1 MLYNVWYH
9 SSIPRCTIP
18 CNNPVLLVGWI
29 LLYMP
34 PYWVSACASLPS
46 PFWNKKQ
53 VWQAWKRDREGR
65 RCQRALNVAPNEPCR
80 ERSSLELGR
89 LSQIRTSFDKKTNLG
104 FLIVCEVC
112 WPLWEHIFHTSYS
125 RGIQTRVWTPTSW
138 LNYMIFTSQY
148 QPSLIPKESW
158 PCHT

>member
-34 PYWVSACASLPS
+34 PYRASASASLPS

-80 ERSSLELGR
+80 ERSSLELGT
-89 LSQIRTSFDKKTNLG
+89 LSQIRIRLTKNTLRIADSVWGMLTIMRAYFPHQLQPRHSDQSLDTNLMIERVNINHPW
-104 FLIVCEVC
+104 FLRN
-112 WPLWEHIFHTSYS
+112 HD
-125 RGIQTRVWTPTSW
+125 RATP
-138 LNYMIFTSQY
+138 NRM
-148 QPSLIPKESW
+148 E
-158 PCHT
+158 